1 MNEISTELLRSHR
14 RRRTRT
20 IIGKVCFWVFL
31 VIVLLFTLFP
41 FIWMVLA
48 AFKTNSQIT
57 DPTQLFHFKPYFG
70 NFRTVFERYDFVKPI
85 LNSFIVAVVS
95 TALGLVLGLPAAYAI
110 ARSNRKRTE
119 NAILVVRFFPGI
131 AFMLPWYIIFSR
143 LGITDTHIGLILSHL
158 LINVPF
164 IVWVM
169 IPYF

>member
-57 DPTQLFHFKPYFG
+57 DP
-70 NFRTVFERYDFVKPI
+70 
-85 LNSFIVAVVS
+85 
-95 TALGLVLGLPAAYAI
+95 AA
-110 ARSNRKRTE
+110 
-119 NAILVVRFFPGI
+119 
-131 AFMLPWYIIFSR
+131 
-143 LGITDTHIGLILSHL
+143 
-158 LINVPF
+158 VPF
-164 IVWVM
+164 QALFRQFPHGVRAV
-169 IPYF
+169 

>member
-57 DPTQLFHFKPYFG
+57 DPAQLFHFKPYFG

-95 TALGLVLGLPAAYAI
+95 TALGLVLGLPPPTPSPAATAS
-110 ARSNRKRTE
+110 ARRTPFWWC
-119 NAILVVRFFPGI
+119 ASSPASPSCCPGI
-131 AFMLPWYIIFSR
+131 SSSAVSASP
-143 LGITDTHIGLILSHL
+143 
-158 LINVPF
+158 
-164 IVWVM
+164 
-169 IPYF
+169 IPISA